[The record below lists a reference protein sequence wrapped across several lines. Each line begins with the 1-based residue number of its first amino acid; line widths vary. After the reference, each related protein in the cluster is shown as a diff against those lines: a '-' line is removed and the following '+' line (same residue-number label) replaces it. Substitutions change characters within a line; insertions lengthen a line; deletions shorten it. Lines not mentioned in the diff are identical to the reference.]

1 MAVGRLNSVK
11 TVVTGINT
19 NIELYTSTHF
29 ASNVTVNVTNQGIEQ
44 ANFTV
49 GLTSASLFNA
59 LESDYIILGQTLKPR
74 EFVSIPNIGIS
85 SGNTLFCRASKP
97 DVGFV
102 AFSVFDYL
110 GSGQGFGKENSL
122 ITNIS
127 SNPIN
132 SNLVLFTTDTDSNIT
147 IGVNNKSFEDSAFS
161 IGISSGNIGQFT
173 SSDYLIFGQD
183 LKKNESFTISNLVLS
198 QNQSVIVKASD
209 PNIVFSA
216 YSVPLGN
223 GINFGVDGN
232 RLNFNLVGIG
242 STSLTLF

>member
-19 NIELYTSTHF
+19 NIELYTSTHS
-29 ASNVTVNVTNQGIEQ
+29 ASNVTVHVTNQGIEK
-44 ANFTV
+44 AKITV
-49 GLTSASLFNA
+49 GLTNSNLSSASD
-59 LESDYIILGQTLKPR
+59 SDFIVLGKTLDPR
-74 EFVSIPNIGIS
+74 EFISITNVGIS

-122 ITNIS
+122 ITNTS

-132 SNLVLFTTDTDSNIT
+132 SNLLLFTADNDCNIT
-147 IGVNNKSFEDSAFS
+147 ISVNNKSFEDSAFS
-161 IGISSGNIGQFT
+161 IGISEGNLNQFT
-173 SSDYLIFGQD
+173 SSDYLIFGEEI
-183 LKKNESFTISNLVLS
+183 KKNESFTIANVVLA

-216 YSVPLGN
+216 YSVPISN
-223 GINFGVDGN
+223 GINFTVNGN
-232 RLNFNLVGIG
+232 QLNFNLVGIG
-242 STSLTLF
+242 STSLILF